1 MSNTIL
7 TNSIIAKEALVQLEN
22 EMVLGNLVYRANEKD
37 FENRTHGY
45 TTGDT
50 VSIRK
55 PAKYTLRTGA
65 QMAVQDSIEG
75 KKTFSVDTQLGVDLG
90 GWTSADRTLKL
101 PDFSERF
108 IKPAMR
114 TIAQGVDARI
124 AANYKKVFNWV
135 GTPGSVVNSFADFAL
150 APQRLD
156 EMAVP
161 TGDRFAILNPA
172 DQWGML
178 GSFTG
183 LYINDTAKSALTRAK
198 LPMIGGVDTYM
209 SQNAPSHLCG
219 SRTDTTPVVNG
230 NISTTYAVSKDT
242 YAMDLPYTGAGS
254 TVTFKA
260 GDVINIADV
269 YAVNPVPGDTGSDKV
284 RQSYLQDFVV
294 LSDVTSVGGAGTLSV
309 SPPIITSGAYQTVYV
324 NGGTTASK
332 AITNR
337 GTASTTYKQSL
348 VAHKNAFGLA
358 IVPMIKPEGAVD
370 VQRVTY
376 NGLSIRMIPVYTGSS
391 DTSAIR
397 LDLLMGTDTLYPD
410 LATRLSGT

>member
-7 TNSIIAKEALVQLEN
+7 TNALIAKEALVQLEN
-22 EMVLGNLVYRANEKD
+22 EMVLGNLVYRANESD
-37 FENRTHGY
+37 FANKTHGY
-45 TTGDT
+45 SAGDT

-65 QMAVQDSIEG
+65 TMAVQDSTEG
-75 KKTFSVDTQLGVDLG
+75 KKNFSVDTQLGVDLG
-90 GWTSADRTLKL
+90 GWTSADRTLKI
-101 PDFSERF
+101 PEFSDRF

-114 TIAQGVDARI
+114 TIAQGVDALV
-124 AANYKKVFNWV
+124 AANYKKVYNWV

-161 TGDRFAILNPA
+161 QGDRFAIMNPA

-183 LYINDTAKSALTRAK
+183 LYINETAKSALTRAK
-198 LPMIGGVDTYM
+198 LPMIGGIDTYM
-209 SQNAPSHLCG
+209 SQNAPTHTCG
-219 SRTDTTPVVNG
+219 SRDDTTPVVNG
-230 NISTTYAVSKDT
+230 NNSTTYAASKDT
-242 YAMDLPYTGAGS
+242 YAMDLPYTGADS
-254 TVTFKA
+254 AATFTA
-260 GDVINIADV
+260 GDVITIADC
-269 YAVNPVPGDTGSDKV
+269 YAVNPVSKQV
-284 RQSYLQDFVV
+284 QSYLQQFVV
-294 LSDVTSVGGAGTLSV
+294 LAAVTSSGGAGTLSV
-309 SPPIITSGAYQTVYV
+309 SPPIITSGAYQTVSLT
-324 NGGTTASK
+324 TTASK
-332 AITNR
+332 AIVNL

-358 IVPMIKPEGAVD
+358 IVPMVKPEGAVD
-370 VQRVTY
+370 VQRVSY

-397 LDLLMGTDTLYPD
+397 LDLLMGTDVLFPD